1 MNDSPNSFSF
11 LNVPCALTAASLAGG
26 FLALI
31 LTVQGEIGWAV
42 GVVVACAVLDSLD
55 GLLARRMSQSSPF
68 GAELDSLADMVAFGV
83 APALMLYT
91 GVLHEIPVA
100 GVAVCIAF
108 VLSGAWRLA
117 RFALIADDHHFI
129 GLPIPPSAM
138 IVVATTALDPPA
150 LVALWITAALCL
162 LMVSDIRFPTFGTI
176 VRLLRPPYRREDQEE
191 STVMMEV
198 VDLDGSALSGST
210 SSGPRG

>member
-1 MNDSPNSFSF
+1 MSF

-31 LTVQGEIGWAV
+31 LAVQGELYWAM
-42 GVVVACAVLDSLD
+42 GVVVTCAVLDSLD

-100 GVAVCIAF
+100 GAAVCVAY

-117 RFALIADDHHFI
+117 RFALVADDWRFL

-138 IVVATTALDPPA
+138 VLVGTLAWEPPA
-150 LVALWITAALCL
+150 FVALLITAALCL
-162 LMVSDIRFPTFGTI
+162 LMVSDIPFPTFRMIG
-176 VRLLRPPYRREDQEE
+176 RLMRPPRRRRQEE

-198 VDLDGSALSGST
+198 DLVELEASALSGSP
-210 SSGPRG
+210 SSAPRG